1 MAALL
6 KNGWCRPTRDDE
18 TTSGEPPAVGL
29 VEALVNAPARGAVAR
44 QALPATA
51 RTWTGAVARAA
62 TRKILTFYPSTSDAM
77 TAFSRQKCH
86 ETRAAIKPSLPFLE
100 WLASSSSPGWQLRGD
115 LDLGDEELGAILG
128 EELRRKLR
136 VTSTSL
142 WSGSGGSRT
151 PLHRDDVSA
160 LVWQC
165 VGRKRFFLVAEQDV
179 EDAVAKGKLPSA
191 VLEGG
196 SETHCQE
203 GSLEEVFGLREAE
216 PTSARGELAV
226 LNEGDCLVLP
236 AGLYHDVESSDGPSM
251 SLTIRFE
258 IIDEAEEEEPAI
270 DLKKL
275 SMAKNSDLKKFMM
288 RLALKKAMAAK
299 KAAGPVEEPSPV
311 SPVEIET
318 R

>member
-1 MAALL
+1 M
-6 KNGWCRPTRDDE
+6 
-18 TTSGEPPAVGL
+18 
-29 VEALVNAPARGAVAR
+29 
-44 QALPATA
+44 
-51 RTWTGAVARAA
+51 
-62 TRKILTFYPSTSDAM
+62 
-77 TAFSRQKCH
+77 
-86 ETRAAIKPSLPFLE
+86 
-100 WLASSSSPGWQLRGD
+100 
-115 LDLGDEELGAILG
+115 
-128 EELRRKLR
+128 
-136 VTSTSL
+136 TSTSL

-165 VGRKRFFLVAEQDV
+165 VGRKRFFLVAEKDV

-196 SETHCQE
+196 SESHCVE
-203 GSLEEVFGLREAE
+203 GSLEDVFGLREAE

-258 IIDEAEEEEPAI
+258 IIDEAEEEPAI

-275 SMAKNSDLKKFMM
+275 SMAGNSDLKKFMM

-299 KAAGPVEEPSPV
+299 RQEPA
-311 SPVEIET
+311 PVEIET

>member
-1 MAALL
+1 MAALTE
-6 KNGWCRPTRDDE
+6 KGWCQPTRDDE

-62 TRKILTFYPSTSDAM
+62 TRKILTFYPSTSDSM

-86 ETRAAIKPSLPFLE
+86 ETRAAIKPSLPFLD

-128 EELRRKLR
+128 ETLQKRLR

-160 LVWQC
+160 LVFQC
-165 VGRKRFFLVAEQDV
+165 VGRKRFFLVAEKDV
-179 EDAVAKGKLPSA
+179 EEAVAKGKLPSA

-196 SETHCQE
+196 SESHCQD
-203 GSLEEVFGLREAE
+203 GSLEDVFGLHEAE

-226 LNEGDCLVLP
+226 LDEGDCLVLP

-258 IIDEAEEEEPAI
+258 IIDEAEEEPAI

-275 SMAKNSDLKKFMM
+275 SMAGNSDLKKFMM

-299 KAAGPVEEPSPV
+299 RQEPA
-311 SPVEIET
+311 PVEIET

>member
-1 MAALL
+1 MAALTE
-6 KNGWCRPTRDDE
+6 KGWCQPTRDDE

-62 TRKILTFYPSTSDAM
+62 TRKILTFYPSTSDSM

-160 LVWQC
+160 IIFQC
-165 VGRKRFFLVAEQDV
+165 VGRKRFFLVAEKDV
-179 EDAVAKGKLPSA
+179 EDAVAKGKLPSG

-196 SETHCQE
+196 SESHCQD
-203 GSLEEVFGLREAE
+203 GSLEDVFGLHEAE

-226 LNEGDCLVLP
+226 LNEGDCLILP

-258 IIDEAEEEEPAI
+258 IIDEAEEEPAI

-275 SMAKNSDLKKFMM
+275 SMAGNSDLKKFMM
-288 RLALKKAMAAK
+288 RLALKKAMASK
-299 KAAGPVEEPSPV
+299 RQEPA
-311 SPVEIET
+311 PVEIET

>member
-1 MAALL
+1 MAALTE
-6 KNGWCRPTRDDE
+6 KGWCQPTRDDE
-18 TTSGEPPAVGL
+18 TTSGEPPSVGL
-29 VEALVNAPARGAVAR
+29 VEALVAAPARGAVAR

-62 TRKILTFYPSTSDAM
+62 TRKILTFYPSTSDSM

-86 ETRAAIKPSLPFLE
+86 ETRAAVKPSLPFLD

-160 LVWQC
+160 IIFQC
-165 VGRKRFFLVAEQDV
+165 VGRKRFFLVAEKDV
-179 EDAVAKGKLPSA
+179 EDAVAKGKLPSG

-196 SETHCQE
+196 SESHCQD
-203 GSLEEVFGLREAE
+203 GSLEDVFGLHEAE

-226 LNEGDCLVLP
+226 LNEGDCLILP

-251 SLTIRFE
+251 SLTVRFE
-258 IIDEAEEEEPAI
+258 IIDEAEEEPAI

-275 SMAKNSDLKKFMM
+275 SMAGNSDLKKFMM
-288 RLALKKAMAAK
+288 RLALKKAMASK
-299 KAAGPVEEPSPV
+299 RQEPA
-311 SPVEIET
+311 PVEIET

>member
-1 MAALL
+1 MAALTE
-6 KNGWCRPTRDDE
+6 KGWCQPTRDDE

-62 TRKILTFYPSTSDAM
+62 TRKILTFYPATSDRM

-160 LVWQC
+160 IIFQC
-165 VGRKRFFLVAEQDV
+165 VGRKRFFLVAEKDV
-179 EDAVAKGKLPSA
+179 EDAVAKGKLPSG

-196 SETHCQE
+196 SESHCQD
-203 GSLEEVFGLREAE
+203 GSLEDVFGLHEAE

-226 LNEGDCLVLP
+226 LNEGDCLILP

-251 SLTIRFE
+251 SLTVRFE
-258 IIDEAEEEEPAI
+258 IIDEAEEEPAI

-275 SMAKNSDLKKFMM
+275 SMAGNSDLKKFMM
-288 RLALKKAMAAK
+288 RLALKKAMASK
-299 KAAGPVEEPSPV
+299 RQEPA
-311 SPVEIET
+311 PVEIET

>member
-1 MAALL
+1 MRIFRVAARLRH
-6 KNGWCRPTRDDE
+6 CYYH
-18 TTSGEPPAVGL
+18 GL
-29 VEALVNAPARGAVAR
+29 HAIDATPARRRSGVVSHRSIQPAR
-44 QALPATA
+44 PCTDSLVDLC
-51 RTWTGAVARAA
+51 TG
-62 TRKILTFYPSTSDAM
+62 
-77 TAFSRQKCH
+77 
-86 ETRAAIKPSLPFLE
+86 
-100 WLASSSSPGWQLRGD
+100 PGWQLRGD

-165 VGRKRFFLVAEQDV
+165 VGRKRFFLVAEKDV
-179 EDAVAKGKLPSA
+179 EEAVAKGKLPSA

-196 SETHCQE
+196 SESHCRD
-203 GSLEEVFGLREAE
+203 GSLEDVFGLHEAE
-216 PTSARGELAV
+216 PTSARGELAL
-226 LNEGDCLVLP
+226 LNEGDCLILP

-258 IIDEAEEEEPAI
+258 IIDEAEEEPAI

-275 SMAKNSDLKKFMM
+275 SMAGKSDLKKFVM

-299 KAAGPVEEPSPV
+299 KAAGPVEEPG
-311 SPVEIET
+311 PVEIET

>member
-1 MAALL
+1 MAALTE
-6 KNGWCRPTRDDE
+6 KGWCQPTRDDE
-18 TTSGEPPAVGL
+18 TTSGEPPSVGL
-29 VEALVNAPARGAVAR
+29 VDALVAAPARGAVAR
-44 QALPATA
+44 QALPAAA

-62 TRKILTFYPSTSDAM
+62 TRKILTFYPATSDQM

-86 ETRAAIKPSLPFLE
+86 ETRAAIKPSLPFLD

-160 LVWQC
+160 LVFQC
-165 VGRKRFFLVAEQDV
+165 VGRKRFFLVAEKDV
-179 EDAVAKGKLPSA
+179 EEAVAKGKLPSA

-196 SETHCQE
+196 SEAHCVE
-203 GSLEEVFGLREAE
+203 GSLEDVFGLHEAE

-258 IIDEAEEEEPAI
+258 IIDEAEEEPAI

-275 SMAKNSDLKKFMM
+275 SMAGNSDLKKFMM

-299 KAAGPVEEPSPV
+299 RQEPA
-311 SPVEIET
+311 PVEIET

>member
-1 MAALL
+1 MAALTE
-6 KNGWCRPTRDDE
+6 KGWCQPTRDDE
-18 TTSGEPPAVGL
+18 TTSGEPPSVGL
-29 VEALVNAPARGAVAR
+29 VEALVAAPARGAVAR

-62 TRKILTFYPSTSDAM
+62 TRKILTFYPATSDQM

-86 ETRAAIKPSLPFLE
+86 ETRAAIKPSLPFLD

-128 EELRRKLR
+128 ETLQKRLR

-160 LVWQC
+160 LVFQC
-165 VGRKRFFLVAEQDV
+165 VGRKRFFLVAEKDV
-179 EDAVAKGKLPSA
+179 EEAVAKGKLPSA

-196 SETHCQE
+196 SESHCQD
-203 GSLEEVFGLREAE
+203 GSLEDVFGLHEAE

-226 LNEGDCLVLP
+226 LDEGDCLVLP

-258 IIDEAEEEEPAI
+258 IIDEAEEEPAI

-275 SMAKNSDLKKFMM
+275 SMAGNSDLKKFMM

-299 KAAGPVEEPSPV
+299 RQEPA
-311 SPVEIET
+311 PVEIET

>member
-1 MAALL
+1 MAALTE
-6 KNGWCRPTRDDE
+6 KGWCQPTRDDE
-18 TTSGEPPAVGL
+18 TTSGEPPSVGL
-29 VEALVNAPARGAVAR
+29 VEALVAAPARGAVAR
-44 QALPATA
+44 QALPAAA

-62 TRKILTFYPSTSDAM
+62 TRKILTFYPATSDQM

-86 ETRAAIKPSLPFLE
+86 ETRAAIKPSLPFLD

-128 EELRRKLR
+128 ETLQKRLR

-160 LVWQC
+160 LVFQC
-165 VGRKRFFLVAEQDV
+165 VGRKRFFLVAEKDV
-179 EDAVAKGKLPSA
+179 EEAVAKGKLPSA

-196 SETHCQE
+196 SESHCQD
-203 GSLEEVFGLREAE
+203 GSLEDVFGLHEAE

-226 LNEGDCLVLP
+226 LDEGDCLVLP

-258 IIDEAEEEEPAI
+258 IIDEAEEEPAI

-275 SMAKNSDLKKFMM
+275 SMAGNSDLKKFMM

-299 KAAGPVEEPSPV
+299 RQEPA
-311 SPVEIET
+311 PVEIET

>member
-44 QALPATA
+44 QALPAAA

-62 TRKILTFYPSTSDAM
+62 TRKILTFYPATSDQM

-86 ETRAAIKPSLPFLE
+86 ETRAAVKPSLPFLD

-128 EELRRKLR
+128 EALQKRLR

-160 LVWQC
+160 IIFQC
-165 VGRKRFFLVAEQDV
+165 VGRKRFFLVAEKDV
-179 EDAVAKGKLPSA
+179 EEAVAKGKLPSA

-196 SETHCQE
+196 SEAHCVE
-203 GSLEEVFGLREAE
+203 GSLEDVFGLREAE

-226 LNEGDCLVLP
+226 LDEGDCLVLP

-258 IIDEAEEEEPAI
+258 IIDEAEEEPAI

-275 SMAKNSDLKKFMM
+275 SMAGNSDLKKFMM

-299 KAAGPVEEPSPV
+299 RQEPA
-311 SPVEIET
+311 PVEIET

>member
-1 MAALL
+1 MAALT
-6 KNGWCRPTRDDE
+6 KKGWCQPTRDDE
-18 TTSGEPPAVGL
+18 TTSGEPPSVGL
-29 VEALVNAPARGAVAR
+29 VEALVAAPARGAVAR

-62 TRKILTFYPSTSDAM
+62 TRKILTFYPATSDQM

-86 ETRAAIKPSLPFLE
+86 ETRAAIKPSLPFLD

-128 EELRRKLR
+128 ETLQKRLR

-160 LVWQC
+160 LVFQC
-165 VGRKRFFLVAEQDV
+165 VGRKRFFLVAEKDV
-179 EDAVAKGKLPSA
+179 EEAVAKGKLPSA

-196 SETHCQE
+196 SESHCQD
-203 GSLEEVFGLREAE
+203 GSLEDVFGLHEAE

-226 LNEGDCLVLP
+226 LDEGDCLVLP

-258 IIDEAEEEEPAI
+258 IIDEAEEEPAI

-275 SMAKNSDLKKFMM
+275 SMAGNSDLKKFMM

-299 KAAGPVEEPSPV
+299 RQEPA
-311 SPVEIET
+311 PVEIET

>member
-1 MAALL
+1 MAALTE
-6 KNGWCRPTRDDE
+6 KGWCQPTRDDE
-18 TTSGEPPAVGL
+18 TTSGEPPSVGL
-29 VEALVNAPARGAVAR
+29 VDALVAAPARGAVAR
-44 QALPATA
+44 QALPAAA

-62 TRKILTFYPSTSDAM
+62 TRKILTFYPATSDQM

-86 ETRAAIKPSLPFLE
+86 ETRAAVKPSLPFLE
-100 WLASSSSPGWQLRGD
+100 WLSSSSSPGWQLRGD

-128 EELRRKLR
+128 EALQKRLR

-165 VGRKRFFLVAEQDV
+165 VGRKRFFLVAEKDV
-179 EDAVAKGKLPSA
+179 EEAVAKGKLPSA

-196 SETHCQE
+196 SEAHCVE
-203 GSLEEVFGLREAE
+203 GSLEDVFGLHEAE

-251 SLTIRFE
+251 SLTVRFE
-258 IIDEAEEEEPAI
+258 IIDEAEEEPAI

-275 SMAKNSDLKKFMM
+275 SMAGNSDLKKFMM

-299 KAAGPVEEPSPV
+299 RQEPA
-311 SPVEIET
+311 PVEIET

>member
-1 MAALL
+1 MAALTE
-6 KNGWCRPTRDDE
+6 KGWCQPTRDDE
-18 TTSGEPPAVGL
+18 TTSGEPPSVGL
-29 VEALVNAPARGAVAR
+29 VEALVAAPARGAVAR
-44 QALPATA
+44 QALPAPA

-62 TRKILTFYPSTSDAM
+62 TRKILTFYPATSDQM

-86 ETRAAIKPSLPFLE
+86 ETRAAIKPSLPFLD

-128 EELRRKLR
+128 ETLQKRLR

-160 LVWQC
+160 LVFQC
-165 VGRKRFFLVAEQDV
+165 VGRKRFFLVAEKDV
-179 EDAVAKGKLPSA
+179 EEAVAKGKLPSA

-196 SETHCQE
+196 SESHCQD
-203 GSLEEVFGLREAE
+203 GSLEDVFGLHEAE

-226 LNEGDCLVLP
+226 LDEGDCLVLP

-258 IIDEAEEEEPAI
+258 IIDEAEEEPAI
-270 DLKKL
+270 DLNKL
-275 SMAKNSDLKKFMM
+275 SMAGNSDLKKFMM

-299 KAAGPVEEPSPV
+299 RQEPA
-311 SPVEIET
+311 PVEIET

>member
-1 MAALL
+1 
-6 KNGWCRPTRDDE
+6 
-18 TTSGEPPAVGL
+18 
-29 VEALVNAPARGAVAR
+29 
-44 QALPATA
+44 
-51 RTWTGAVARAA
+51 
-62 TRKILTFYPSTSDAM
+62 M

-86 ETRAAIKPSLPFLE
+86 ETRAAIKPSLPFLD

-128 EELRRKLR
+128 ETLQKRLR

-160 LVWQC
+160 LVFQC
-165 VGRKRFFLVAEQDV
+165 VGRKRFFLVAEKDV
-179 EDAVAKGKLPSA
+179 EEAVAKGKLPSA

-196 SETHCQE
+196 SESHCQD
-203 GSLEEVFGLREAE
+203 GSLEDVFGLHEAE

-258 IIDEAEEEEPAI
+258 IIDEAEEEPAI

-275 SMAKNSDLKKFMM
+275 SMAGNSDLKKFMM

-299 KAAGPVEEPSPV
+299 RQEPA
-311 SPVEIET
+311 PVEIET

>member
-128 EELRRKLR
+128 ETLQKRLR

-160 LVWQC
+160 LVSESVW
-165 VGRKRFFLVAEQDV
+165 KSNVA
-179 EDAVAKGKLPSA
+179 
-191 VLEGG
+191 
-196 SETHCQE
+196 
-203 GSLEEVFGLREAE
+203 R
-216 PTSARGELAV
+216 PTS
-226 LNEGDCLVLP
+226 LV
-236 AGLYHDVESSDGPSM
+236 DGPTGS
-251 SLTIRFE
+251 SAWVVSASSWSRRGTSRT
-258 IIDEAEEEEPAI
+258 
-270 DLKKL
+270 L
-275 SMAKNSDLKKFMM
+275 SRTASS
-288 RLALKKAMAAK
+288 RR
-299 KAAGPVEEPSPV
+299 
-311 SPVEIET
+311 T
-318 R
+318 C

>member
-1 MAALL
+1 M
-6 KNGWCRPTRDDE
+6 
-18 TTSGEPPAVGL
+18 
-29 VEALVNAPARGAVAR
+29 
-44 QALPATA
+44 
-51 RTWTGAVARAA
+51 
-62 TRKILTFYPSTSDAM
+62 
-77 TAFSRQKCH
+77 
-86 ETRAAIKPSLPFLE
+86 
-100 WLASSSSPGWQLRGD
+100 
-115 LDLGDEELGAILG
+115 
-128 EELRRKLR
+128 
-136 VTSTSL
+136 
-142 WSGSGGSRT
+142 
-151 PLHRDDVSA
+151 
-160 LVWQC
+160 
-165 VGRKRFFLVAEQDV
+165 
-179 EDAVAKGKLPSA
+179 
-191 VLEGG
+191 
-196 SETHCQE
+196 
-203 GSLEEVFGLREAE
+203 FGINKAE